1 MAHTVTEAATPLEV
15 RTAEAHTVEDSAEAP
30 TPAEL
35 AEAVDSVEVRIA
47 VDTLAVDTL
56 VVDTLAAHTA
66 VVADTSEAT
75 DKLKFE
81 NPDFCIRHPLN
92 FAH

>member
-47 VDTLAVDTL
+47 VDTL